1 MKRIAILLCCIVLC
15 FLQLNAQEKGVRF
28 QELTFQQALDKA
40 KAENKLVFMDC
51 YTSWCGP
58 CKYMLNTVFVLPEMG
73 KFFNNQFVNVKYDME
88 KGEGPRLRGKFRIT
102 SYPTFLIIRPDGTLQ
117 HRIVGSRPAED
128 FLECVKRG
136 ANEETSQFYLDQLY
150 RQGKL
155 AKQQLVS
162 YRAALKDAKRS
173 AELKHITG
181 KEFKQLT
188 DAERCLSRYWYLYDQ
203 DEIAIEDERFAYMI
217 AHKAEFDNQVGKAI
231 VDKRMY
237 DTYFQR
243 LAALKVNVS
252 VAELVALIKKQIAF
266 VDFEKKEEIA
276 LLLHYVEARNGT
288 NIDALLDI
296 MEKNLQDLPCPF
308 LWQTPFFDFI
318 IKEGNRKQ
326 VDRYLALESKM
337 VEAMDS
343 ETMKKAVK
351 KTFVKYRSGRS
362 DN

>member
-1 MKRIAILLCCIVLC
+1 MKRIAILLCCIVLSC
-15 FLQLNAQEKGVRF
+15 IQLSAQEGVLF

-73 KFFNNQFVNVKYDME
+73 EFFNDQFVNVKYDME

-181 KEFKQLT
+181 EEFKQLT
-188 DAERCLSRYWYLYDQ
+188 DAERCLLRYWYLYDQ
-203 DEIAIEDERFAYMI
+203 DEIAIEDERFAYLI
-217 AHKAEFDNQVGKAI
+217 THKVEFDNQVGKAI
-231 VDKRMY
+231 VDKRIY

-243 LAALKVNVS
+243 LATLKANVP
-252 VAELVALIKKQIAF
+252 VAELVTLIKKQIAS

-276 LLLHYVEARNGT
+276 LSLRYVEARNGSDI
-288 NIDALLDI
+288 NALLDI
-296 MEKNLQDLPCPF
+296 MEKKLQDLPRPF

-318 IKEGNRKQ
+318 VKEGNRKQ
-326 VDRYLALESKM
+326 VDRYFTLESKM
-337 VEAMDS
+337 VEAMDN

-351 KTFVKYRSGRS
+351 ETFIKYRSGRS